1 MSTKATLHELI
12 DRLDEEREPAALL
25 LLRRLVEPAAGEGGV
40 GADDTPTGSPPVL
53 SGRAFREQRS
63 KTWQELVAE
72 QGVRPISSM
81 DELLGDFWP
90 EEDSIDDFL
99 AAVREWRRGD

>member
-1 MSTKATLHELI
+1 MHELV

-25 LLRRLVEPAAGEGGV
+25 LLRRPVEPPAGEGGSRV
-40 GADDTPTGSPPVL
+40 DVTPTESLPIL
-53 SGRAFREQRS
+53 SGQAFREQRP
-63 KTWQELVAE
+63 KTWQELAAE
-72 QGVRPISSM
+72 QGVRPVGSM

-90 EEDSIDDFL
+90 AEDSIDEFL